1 MKEVKEVKEVN
12 VSKCMTTNEMVDI
25 VSKLSSIDTAL
36 DIINDCKNKSVIKVE
51 IVNDNLRLKN

>member
-1 MKEVKEVKEVN
+1 MKEVN

-51 IVNDNLRLKN
+51 IVNDNLRLKK